1 MIPIAVAKAANA
13 LKEARIMVEVRI
25 DFDAANLKLFEI
37 AWEASF
43 DTLKL
48 EAPSEAPLASA
59 DEEKPSPYGVAFMV
73 AVYQKW
79 LEI

>member
-1 MIPIAVAKAANA
+1 
-13 LKEARIMVEVRI
+13 MVDVRI
-25 DFDAANLKLFEI
+25 DLDAANLKPLEI

-48 EAPSEAPLASA
+48 EAPPEAPLASA
-59 DEEKPSPYGVAFMV
+59 DEEKAPPYGEALMV
-73 AVYQKW
+73 ATYQSW